1 MPLTPEDV
9 QNKRFTVVR
18 FGKSGYDEEE
28 VDTFL
33 DEIEAEMR
41 RLLAESDSLRT
52 EAAAAAAAAELAEE
66 QAKAAPEPVPE
77 PAPAPAP
84 AAAEDPNETALRT
97 LLLAQRTADDAI
109 AQAKSEAEQMLN
121 EARMHA
127 ASIERDAQAEHA
139 AKRADLEAQRAGVE
153 AQIAELRE
161 YERDYRTR
169 LRAYLEGQLSDLENL
184 ASQAPPSPPSPA
196 PVPGQ
201 LDLGGAPSPSDASGF
216 EAFTPPAVAPS
227 IPGLMPP
234 TTQPPASPPDPAGS
248 GQFSTASPPGPAPMP
263 LPPHPATLT
272 PKSDP
277 GTGFDTDVDAG
288 SDVPS
293 GPPAQADDTPQ
304 DSSEDIGD

>member
-52 EAAAAAAAAELAEE
+52 EAAAAAAAAELAAE
-66 QAKAAPEPVPE
+66 QAKAEPEPVAE
-77 PAPAPAP
+77 PAPPP
-84 AAAEDPNETALRT
+84 VAEDPNETALRT

-109 AQAKSEAEQMLN
+109 AQAKSEAEQLLN

-139 AKRADLEAQRAGVE
+139 AKRAELEAQRAGVE
-153 AQIAELRE
+153 AQIAELRD
-161 YERDYRTR
+161 YERDYRNR
-169 LRAYLEGQLSDLENL
+169 LRAYLEGQLTDLEKL
-184 ASQAPPSPPSPA
+184 PSAAPPSPPSVG

-201 LDLGGAPSPSDASGF
+201 LDLGGAPSAGGSSGF
-216 EAFTPPAVAPS
+216 EAFTPPAPS
-227 IPGLMPP
+227 IPGLMPSESD
-234 TTQPPASPPDPAGS
+234 PPASPPPGPAES
-248 GQFSTASPPGPAPMP
+248 GQPGSEPPPGPAPMP
-263 LPPHPATLT
+263 LPPHPATLA
-272 PKSDP
+272 PKADP

-293 GPPAQADDTPQ
+293 GPPTQADDTPR
-304 DSSEDIGD
+304 DSTEDTGD